1 MAGLLE
7 ELRLA
12 NTWTFAE
19 YDFLN
24 PNCRVS
30 EFGATATRRGSAR
43 PKMQNQG
50 NNPRSLLYGSLD
62 IHQTGRLI
70 TLSPEELIAER
81 DSFLAAVVGD
91 LSGLLVIS
99 NEPLIVTG
107 TLTVRYAGWAESAS
121 QSVSV
126 EHWECPL
133 KAEDGIKTAA
143 YMIDFEATD
152 PFFLGDDSGDPYTI

>member
-1 MAGLLE
+1 MSGVLE

-19 YDFLN
+19 YDFIN
-24 PNCRVS
+24 PNCRVA
-30 EFGATATRRGSAR
+30 EFSATATRRGSAR
-43 PKMQNQG
+43 PKMQNHG
-50 NNPRSLLYGSLD
+50 DNPRSLLYDSLD

-70 TLSPEELIAER
+70 ASSPEELIAER

-91 LSGLLVIS
+91 LSGTLIIS

-107 TLTVRYAGWAESAS
+107 TLTVRYAGWGESAS

-152 PFFLGDDSGDPYTI
+152 SFFVGDDSGDPYQI